1 MPTWEREKKKEEK
14 DIIRKMQRI
23 SQTFVSL
30 YFGNM
35 NWETELSLPR
45 ERSGPQDLFAEFGSH
60 EQVLGSIL
68 PSNVKGRG
76 LPFPSLG
83 LGVGGGG

>member
-1 MPTWEREKKKEEK
+1 
-14 DIIRKMQRI
+14 MQRI

-45 ERSGPQDLFAEFGSH
+45 ERSSPQDLFAEFGSH

-76 LPFPSLG
+76 LPLSL
-83 LGVGGGG
+83 LGAGGWGGEAEGIMTVKVSSVVFRENR